1 MKRSFSLSE
10 LHESLEESGTMR
22 RVKSQENML
31 KSSSPLSPA
40 VGPHVARAPAL
51 TEKELREHFNMPLN
65 EVAKKYGMCT
75 TALKKLCRKYGV
87 MQWPHRK
94 LRSLEKKIASLKAE
108 QRYTTDGHG
117 QLDDEIRKLELQR
130 ESLISGNGTVGIDDD
145 AGGWSPTASSPA
157 EAIDI
162 ADFYDSAGMEDGHQ
176 GHGMDASH
184 QQRRTS
190 IGAANSRSFNSSDR
204 SGEKN
209 SGSSEERLQHQIQT
223 LEEEN
228 SSLKALSRSLMKE
241 RQELLN
247 KTSATNVEMASLRQL
262 CESLQMQLRTLTE
275 GKGDAGRTSGLIQ
288 DDLLSESKR
297 KPLQDDAV
305 MLGWNQQAADGGDLH
320 ALSWMAPDF
329 DLDELL

>member
-31 KSSSPLSPA
+31 KTMSPLSPA
-40 VGPHVARAPAL
+40 VGPHVARAPVL

-117 QLDDEIRKLELQR
+117 QLDDEIRKLESQR
-130 ESLISGNGTVGIDDD
+130 ESLISGNGTVGLDDD

-162 ADFYDSAGMEDGHQ
+162 ADLYDSIGVDEMHHS
-176 GHGMDASH
+176 HGDLSH
-184 QQRRTS
+184 QPRRPS
-190 IGAANSRSFNSSDR
+190 VGAANARSFNSSDR
-204 SGEKN
+204 AGERN
-209 SGSSEERLQHQIQT
+209 DGSNEERLQHQIQT

-262 CESLQMQLRTLTE
+262 CENLQLQLRSLTE
-275 GKGDAGRTSGLIQ
+275 GKGDAGRNPGLIQ
-288 DDLLSESKR
+288 EDLLTDSKR
-297 KPLQDDAV
+297 KPLQVLIPLLLQNISLPLLLPFAHF
-305 MLGWNQQAADGGDLH
+305 LSRLH
-320 ALSWMAPDF
+320 
-329 DLDELL
+329 